1 MKRIGALMLVAI
13 LALSFA
19 GAQDG
24 GFNFQAGIVLGTD
37 VIAVPG
43 STTGETQTW
52 NRLGFQPDLSFG
64 PFGLGLDLSLR
75 FQLSSLSGNAVE
87 IYQGDWVP
95 DYEGSGKSFLDLY
108 LPKIMY
114 LRYGF
119 RGDPLYAKF
128 GSIEDFT
135 LGNGFIVGNYAN
147 TRFLPGQRLFG
158 MQFNLD
164 GQLFGFPYLGIELLA
179 GNVAQFDVVGGRLFV
194 RPLIDTGL
202 PLLEDLQVGATAA
215 IDTKP
220 ELYIPEVDQ
229 ADLDLVAVYGADLF
243 LPIVKSQAFPLAAF
257 SELAFQPKGRSG
269 FMVGAGG
276 RLLGLITYGAQI
288 RAMSAGFI
296 PNYFDANYDLFRAVK
311 ANVMQTTPSGEG
323 SVGWLAKAGA
333 SLFDDVIYFDVGVDG
348 PFKAIPATASAN
360 PAEYPHLRAVAGIGE
375 GLLGGFFFNFAYD
388 KYFIGKDGAFFEEL
402 VDPTDAV
409 ITAAV
414 NFRSGAAV
422 FTLLYNLNYNPAT
435 NDFDVTSSLQ
445 SSIKF

>member
-1 MKRIGALMLVAI
+1 MKRIGALVLVAI
-13 LALSFA
+13 LSLSFA
-19 GAQDG
+19 GAEDG

-37 VIAVPG
+37 VIVVPG
-43 STTGETQTW
+43 TDPVQTKTW
-52 NRLGFQPDLSFG
+52 NRLGFEPDLSFG
-64 PFGLGLDLSLR
+64 PFGVGLDLSLR

-114 LRYGF
+114 LRYGL

-179 GNVAQFDVVGGRLFV
+179 GNVAQFDVLGGRLFV
-194 RPLIDTGL
+194 RPLVGTGL
-202 PLLEDLQVGATAA
+202 PLLEDLQIGATAA

-220 ELYIPEVDQ
+220 GLYVNDDGI
-229 ADLDLVAVYGADLF
+229 ADVAIYGADLF
-243 LPIVKSQAFPLAAF
+243 LPIVKSKAFPLAAF
-257 SELAFQPKGRSG
+257 SELAFQPQGRTG

-276 RLLGLITYGAQI
+276 RLLGLITYGAQV

-296 PNYFDANYDLFRAVK
+296 PNYFDANYDLFRSIK
-311 ANVMQTTPSGEG
+311 ADIMETEPNGEG

-348 PFKAIPATASAN
+348 PFKAIPATASPN
-360 PAEYPHLRAVAGIGE
+360 PAEYPHLRAVAGIEE

-388 KYFIGKDGAFFEEL
+388 KYFIGKGGKFFEEL
-402 VDPTDAV
+402 IDPTDAV

-435 NDFDVTSSLQ
+435 GDFDVTSSLQ

>member
-13 LALSFA
+13 LALSSVWA
-19 GAQDG
+19 DDG

-37 VIAVPG
+37 VIVIPG
-43 STTGETQTW
+43 TDPVVTQTW
-52 NRLGFQPDLSFG
+52 NRLGFEPDLSFG

-215 IDTKP
+215 IDTNP
-220 ELYIPEVDQ
+220 GLYVNDDGI
-229 ADLDLVAVYGADLF
+229 ADVAIYGADLF
-243 LPIVKSQAFPLAAF
+243 LPIVKSKAFPLAAF
-257 SELAFQPKGRSG
+257 SELAFQPKGRTG

-296 PNYFDANYDLFRAVK
+296 PNYFDANYDLFRSVK
-311 ANVMQTTPSGEG
+311 ASVMQTTPSGEG

-435 NDFDVTSSLQ
+435 GDFDVTSSLQ

>member
-1 MKRIGALMLVAI
+1 MKRIGALVLVAV

-19 GAQDG
+19 WAEDG

-37 VIAVPG
+37 VIVVPG
-43 STTGETQTW
+43 TNPVQTKTW
-52 NRLGFQPDLSFG
+52 NRLGFEPDLSFG
-64 PFGLGLDLSLR
+64 PFGVGLDLSLR

-87 IYQGDWVP
+87 VYQGDWVP

-215 IDTKP
+215 IDTNP
-220 ELYIPEVDQ
+220 GLYVNDGGI
-229 ADLDLVAVYGADLF
+229 ADVAIYGADLF
-243 LPIVKSQAFPLAAF
+243 LPIVKSKAFPLAAF

-296 PNYFDANYDLFRAVK
+296 PNYFDANYDLFRSLK

-348 PFKAIPATASAN
+348 PFKAIPATASLN
-360 PAEYPHLRAVAGIGE
+360 PAEYPHLRAVAGVGE
-375 GLLGGFFFNFAYD
+375 GLLGGFFFDFAYD
-388 KYFIGKDGAFFEEL
+388 KYFIGKGGKFFEEL
-402 VDPTDAV
+402 IDPTDAV

-422 FTLLYNLNYNPAT
+422 FTLLYNLNYNPT
-435 NDFDVTSSLQ
+435 TGDFDVTSSLQ

>member
-1 MKRIGALMLVAI
+1 MKRIGALVLIAI
-13 LALSFA
+13 LAFSSA
-19 GAQDG
+19 WAEDG
-24 GFNFQAGIVLGTD
+24 GFDFQAGIVLGTD
-37 VIAVPG
+37 VIVVPG
-43 STTGETQTW
+43 TDPVVTKTW
-52 NRLGFQPDLSFG
+52 NRLGFEPDLSFG

-75 FQLSSLSGNAVE
+75 FQLSSLSGDAIE

-114 LRYGF
+114 LRYGL

-179 GNVAQFDVVGGRLFV
+179 GNVAQFDVVGGRLYA
-194 RPLIDTGL
+194 RPLVDTGL

-215 IDTKP
+215 VDTKP
-220 ELYIPEVDQ
+220 ELYIPEADQ
-229 ADLDLVAVYGADLF
+229 AGLDTVAIYGADLF

-257 SELAFQPKGRSG
+257 SELAFQPKGRTG
-269 FMVGAGG
+269 FMIGAGG
-276 RLLGLITYGAQI
+276 RLIGLITYGAQI

-296 PNYFDANYDLFRAVK
+296 PNYFDANYDLFRSLK
-311 ANVMQTTPSGEG
+311 ANVMQLEPSGDG

-333 SLFDDVIYFDVGVDG
+333 SLFDDVIFFDVGVDG
-348 PFKAIPATASAN
+348 PFKAIPSTPSAN
-360 PAEYPHLRAVAGIGE
+360 PAEYPHLRAAAGVAE
-375 GLLGGFFFNFAYD
+375 GLLGGFFFDFAYD
-388 KYFIGKDGAFFEEL
+388 KYFLGKDGSFFEEL
-402 VDPTDAV
+402 IDPTDAV

-422 FTLLYNLNYNPAT
+422 FTLLYNLNFNPAT
-435 NDFDVTSSLQ
+435 GDFDVTSSLQ